1 MWRLQLSTLR
11 SGKISAASEV
21 ASLPVSPA
29 AWEISRPLWWPRV
42 VRVAVLLLTDI
53 VALLTAV
60 SLGYLMWAGPVL
72 RQPASVYVDL
82 IPLLLL
88 FLLGYAGAGLYP
100 GFGVGAVETL
110 RRLSCC
116 TSFAFLVIAS
126 VSFAL
131 KLPPHLSRMGFAIA
145 WSASLV
151 LLPLLRFLVLSAVSR
166 WRWWREPTVLVGS
179 GQWVERTVR
188 ALRHALSLGYQPLA
202 VLSPDLRWRG
212 RPIEGVPVLGG
223 SEMAPHLAVCGVRVA
238 LMEEGKEGSCA
249 ATLSWLQQHFQHV
262 VLIQEYQDL
271 PVERVRLCNLGVVLG
286 IEFTNSLLHWR
297 NRVIKRTLD
306 IVLGAV
312 LLVLTLP
319 LIVLGGLLV
328 KLLTHGPSFFCQQR
342 EGLGGRPL
350 SVWKLRTMYQDAER
364 RLEEFLSAN
373 PELRREWE
381 EHFKLARD
389 PRVIAGLGVI
399 LRRFSIDEL
408 PQLWNVVKGE
418 MSLVGPRPF
427 PEYHLQRFP
436 PEFRELRRRVRP
448 GLTGMWQVEVRSNGS
463 IEEQQMYD
471 TYYIRNWSIWLD
483 LYIAART
490 ILAVLASRGA
500 Y

>member
-11 SGKISAASEV
+11 SGKVSAVSEV

-29 AWEISRPLWWPRV
+29 AWEISHPLWWPRV
-42 VRVAVLLLTDI
+42 VRVAVLLLTDM
-53 VALLTAV
+53 VALLAAV
-60 SLGYLMWAGPVL
+60 SLGYLLWAGPVL

-88 FLLGYAGAGLYP
+88 FPLGYAGAGLYP

-116 TSFAFLVIAS
+116 TSFAFLVMAS

-131 KLPPHLSRMGFAIA
+131 KLPPHHSRIGFAIA
-145 WSASLV
+145 WAASLV
-151 LLPLLRFLVLSAVSR
+151 SLPLLRFLVFSAVSR
-166 WRWWREPTVLVGS
+166 WRWWREPAVLVGS
-179 GQWVERTVR
+179 GRWVEQTVR
-188 ALRHALSLGYQPLA
+188 ALEHALSLGYRPLA
-202 VLSPDLRWRG
+202 VLSPDFRRYG
-212 RPIEGVPVLGG
+212 RAIEGVPVLGG
-223 SEMAPHLAVCGVRVA
+223 PAMAPHLAARGVRVA
-238 LMEEGKEGSCA
+238 LMEESKESSWA

-271 PVERVRLCNLGVVLG
+271 PVERVRVCNLGVVLG
-286 IEFTNSLLHWR
+286 IEFTNSLLHWQ
-297 NRVIKRTLD
+297 NRFIKRTVD
-306 IVLGAV
+306 VVVGAV

-319 LIVLGGLLV
+319 LIALGGLLV
-328 KLLTHGPSFFCQQR
+328 KLSSRGPSFFCQER

-381 EHFKLARD
+381 ERFKLSRD
-389 PRVIAGLGVI
+389 PRVIAGLGVF
-399 LRRFSIDEL
+399 LRRFSVDEL
-408 PQLWNVVKGE
+408 PQLWNVVRGE

-427 PEYHLQRFP
+427 PEYHLQRFA
-436 PEFRELRRRVRP
+436 PEFRKLRRRVRP
-448 GLTGMWQVEVRSNGS
+448 GLTGMWQVMVRSNGS
-463 IEEQQMYD
+463 IVEQQMYD

-483 LYIAART
+483 LYIVART

>member
-29 AWEISRPLWWPRV
+29 ALEISRPLWWPRV
-42 VRVAVLLLTDI
+42 VRVAVLLLTDM

-60 SLGYLMWAGPVL
+60 SLGYLLWAGPVL

-88 FLLGYAGAGLYP
+88 FPLGYAGAGLYP

-212 RPIEGVPVLGG
+212 RAIEGVPVLGG
-223 SEMAPHLAVCGVRVA
+223 SEMAPHLAVRGVRVA
-238 LMEEGKEGSCA
+238 LMEEGKESSCA

-262 VLIQEYQDL
+262 VLIQEYHDL

-286 IEFTNSLLHWR
+286 IEFTNSLLHWQ
-297 NRVIKRTLD
+297 NRFIKRTLD
-306 IVLGAV
+306 IVFGAV

-319 LIVLGGLLV
+319 LIALGGLLV
-328 KLLTHGPSFFCQQR
+328 RLLSHGPSFFCQER

-381 EHFKLARD
+381 ERFKLARD
-389 PRVIAGLGVI
+389 PRVIAGLGVF
-399 LRRFSIDEL
+399 LRRFSVDEL
-408 PQLWNVVKGE
+408 PQLWNVVRGE

-436 PEFRELRRRVRP
+436 PEFRELRRRVCP

>member
-1 MWRLQLSTLR
+1 
-11 SGKISAASEV
+11 
-21 ASLPVSPA
+21 
-29 AWEISRPLWWPRV
+29 V
-42 VRVAVLLLTDI
+42 VRVAVLLLTDM

-60 SLGYLMWAGPVL
+60 SLGYLLWAGPVL

-88 FLLGYAGAGLYP
+88 FPLGYAGAGLYP
-100 GFGVGAVETL
+100 GFGVGAVETM

-202 VLSPDLRWRG
+202 VLSPDFRWRG

-223 SEMAPHLAVCGVRVA
+223 SEMAPHLAMCGVRVA
-238 LMEEGKEGSCA
+238 LMEEGKESSCA
-249 ATLSWLQQHFQHV
+249 ATLSWLQQHFQCV

-306 IVLGAV
+306 IVLGVV

-319 LIVLGGLLV
+319 LIALGGLLV
-328 KLLTHGPSFFCQQR
+328 KLLSHGPSFFCQVR

-381 EHFKLARD
+381 ERFKLARD
-389 PRVIAGLGVI
+389 PRVIAGVGVF
-399 LRRFSIDEL
+399 LRRFSLDEL
-408 PQLWNVVKGE
+408 PQLWSVVTGK

-436 PEFRELRRRVRP
+436 QEFRELRRRVRP
-448 GLTGMWQVEVRSNGS
+448 GLTGMWQVMVRSNGGV
-463 IEEQQMYD
+463 EEQRMHD

-483 LYIAART
+483 LYILGRT
-490 ILAVLASRGA
+490 IFAVLASRGA